1 MKVRLVKK
9 LPICF
14 LSPRILLIHIEKTLT
29 ENQSIREDN
38 NALAIIGISA
48 AFIILGIAIY
58 LANEEYKDRQK
69 YSFIV
74 P

>member
-1 MKVRLVKK
+1 MTDFTTITTIAKN
-9 LPICF
+9 F
-14 LSPRILLIHIEKTLT
+14 DIEKTLT

-38 NALAIIGISA
+38 NALASIGISA

-69 YSFIV
+69 YLFIV
-74 P
+74 S